1 MSTHLLSVSTTT
13 LDGRA
18 KTLLEQAHT
27 LGLEL
32 ADARVADLYW
42 LDGLTVEDTT
52 RLMNEAVVD
61 PVTETLDP
69 IDPIDPLD
77 FRDNPTTW
85 HTLDIGLLPGVTD
98 PRAETLREAA
108 RLLDYPPHLRVAT
121 GRRYHLKTDRT
132 TALALAKSLLA
143 NPVIE
148 RFALNAPLPP
158 AFVEAIAAPP
168 PPEQIALDLDDAGL
182 LALSASRRLALD
194 LAEMRSIATFY
205 KGLDRPA
212 TDLELEM
219 FAQTWSEHCVHK
231 TFRARITSTETDR
244 EGAITTFEVD
254 GLLKSYLRKATDTIA
269 APWVRSA
276 FVDNAGIVA
285 LTDTHDV
292 AIKVETHNHPSALE
306 PFGGANTGVG
316 GVVRD
321 VIGVSARPIANLDV
335 LCFAP
340 PDTSAIPPK
349 VLHPRRIRD
358 GVVHGVE
365 DYGNKMGIPTVA
377 GTIFYHP
384 GYLRNPLVF
393 CGTVGVLPTGAHP
406 SRLSS
411 GDLIVVL
418 GGRTGRDGLRGAT
431 FSSLAMDG
439 QTATVSGGAVQI
451 GHPITEKQ
459 VMEVVL
465 ESRDQ
470 QLYSAITDCGAGG
483 LSSAI
488 GEMGGKIGAFV
499 ELAKVPLKY
508 AGLAAWEIWLSEAQ
522 ERMVLAVPPDRW
534 PQFQAIARHHV
545 CEATVIGHFGHTTH
559 LADHL
564 PPEPAIE
571 IHHHGER
578 VGLLG
583 TTFLDEGLPRRILRG
598 HWEAPPLPPAPPTED
613 LQTGLDRRLADRNLA
628 PRTEVIRRYDHEV
641 GGGTVV
647 KPLVGSS
654 HPVQSNGA
662 VLVPLEVRHEVA
674 SRSLENQETLPL
686 PGLAL
691 GIGLDPTLGELDP
704 YVMAWR
710 AIDEAIRNV
719 VALGGAPDHTAI
731 LDNFSWGDPKK
742 EDRLGALVR
751 CTRGCHDAAIHYGTP
766 FVSGKDSLNNEWT
779 DEDGV
784 RHPIPPTLVITALAR
799 VPDVSA
805 PRKTGTPAFIEAG
818 DLIYLSGVLNDH
830 PLAFPDAA
838 AVHRYRRLHQAFQS
852 GLVRGCHDV
861 SRGGVLLALAEMS
874 LASDGLG
881 ADVDLTKVPGAK
893 TLPPQRRAF
902 CEGPGLHLI
911 AVAPADAATFESLFT
926 GHHLTRIG
934 VVIGT
939 PTLRVDGTLLTL
951 G

>member
-1 MSTHLLSVSTTT
+1 MSTHLMSVSTTT

-42 LDGLTVEDTT
+42 LDGLTLENTV
-52 RLMNEAVVD
+52 RLMAEAVVD
-61 PVTETLDP
+61 PVTESLNS
-69 IDPIDPLD
+69 LEN
-77 FRDNPTTW
+77 RDNQATW

-108 RLLDYPPHLRVAT
+108 QLLGYPPDLRVAT
-121 GRRYHLKTDRT
+121 GRRYHLNTDSA
-132 TALALAKSLLA
+132 TAQTLAKSLLA
-143 NPVIE
+143 NPIIE

-158 AFVEAIAAPP
+158 AFVEAIADPS
-168 PPEQIALDLDDAGL
+168 PPERIPLDLDDADL
-182 LALSASRRLALD
+182 LTLSTSRRLALD
-194 LAEMRSIATFY
+194 LPEMRAIAAFY
-205 KGLDRPA
+205 KGLGRPA

-231 TFRARITSTETDR
+231 TFRAQITSTETDR

-276 FVDNAGIVA
+276 FIDNAGIIA

-340 PDTSAIPPK
+340 PDTAEVPPK

-393 CGTVGVLPTGAHP
+393 CGTVGVLPTASHP

-465 ESRDQ
+465 ETRDQ
-470 QLYSAITDCGAGG
+470 GLYSAITDCGAGG

-488 GEMGGKIGAFV
+488 GEMGGKVGAFV

-522 ERMVLAVPPDRW
+522 ERMVLAVPPEHW
-534 PQFQAIARHHV
+534 PAFQAIAKHHA
-545 CEATVIGHFGHTTH
+545 CEAAVIGHFGHTTRLAEH
-559 LADHL
+559 LE
-564 PPEPAIE
+564 PEPAIE
-571 IHHHGER
+571 VHHHGQC
-578 VGLLG
+578 VGQLS
-583 TTFLDEGLPRRILRG
+583 TTFLDEGLPRRNLRG
-598 HWEAPPLPPAPPTED
+598 HWQAPPLPPTPPIED
-613 LQTGLDRRLADRNLA
+613 LQAGLDRRLADRNLA
-628 PRTEVIRRYDHEV
+628 PRTDVLRRYDHEV

-647 KPLVGSS
+647 KPLVGST

-662 VLVPLEVRHEVA
+662 VLVPLEVRADV
-674 SRSLENQETLPL
+674 SKRSLENQETLPL

-691 GIGLDPTLGELDP
+691 AIGLDPTLGELDP

-719 VALGGAPDHTAI
+719 VALGGDPDHTAI

-784 RHPIPPTLVITALAR
+784 RHPIPPTLVITALSK
-799 VPDVSA
+799 VPDVSV
-805 PRKTGTPAFIEAG
+805 PRQTGTPAFIEAG

-838 AVHRYRRLHQAFQS
+838 ALHRYRRLHQAFRS
-852 GLVRGCHDV
+852 SLVRGCHDV
-861 SRGGVLLALAEMS
+861 SRGGVLLSLSQMALAS
-874 LASDGLG
+874 NGLG
-881 ADVDLTKVPGAK
+881 ATIDLTHVPGAR
-893 TLPPQRRAF
+893 TLPPHRRAF

-911 AVAPADAATFESLFT
+911 AIAPADAATFESLFS

-934 VVIGT
+934 QVLPSRELVFEGQALPLPET
-939 PTLRVDGTLLTL
+939 TAT
-951 G
+951 